1 MPRAGDCPEEFC
13 GIIEEESNL
22 RKKKVQKK
30 YEVLGQRESF

>member
-22 RKKKVQKK
+22 RKKKVQKNM
-30 YEVLGQRESF
+30 RS